1 MFASNYKDLKIA
13 NLAVSSYNP
22 TIYLMKLKWLLDN
35 GYSFKHI
42 YVFIDISDIQDESR
56 YFVSSEGIVKSEHQ
70 AVNPNSI
77 LYTLKEFVFKN
88 FILFYFGL
96 RNLRKLPERFT
107 NIEEGPKD
115 I

>member
-1 MFASNYKDLKIA
+1 MSYENSFVGKFASNYKDLKIA

-22 TIYLMKLKWLLDN
+22 TIYLIKLKWLLDN

-70 AVNPNSI
+70 AINLI
-77 LYTLKEFVFKN
+77 VFY
-88 FILFYFGL
+88 I
-96 RNLRKLPERFT
+96 P
-107 NIEEGPKD
+107 
-115 I
+115 